1 MKALSAF
8 FPRILPYLPGCPEPL
23 VAQVLIDAAIEFCD
37 SSLVLRQNLDTFNT
51 VVGRVQYDLDAPS
64 AQHDINRVMG
74 VTLDG
79 KELVAGMSEALR
91 GDMPTAPAKPR
102 GFYTDRTDSVFTLML
117 SPPPDEV
124 YSVLVNVALSPARTA
139 TQLDDDLY
147 NTWINPIVSSAIAR
161 AMQIPGQP
169 FSNPAQAQILLNSV
183 ARQTVTSRIEGNYG
197 LVRGSM
203 RVRYRPFA

>member
-1 MKALSAF
+1 MKPLSAF

-23 VAQVLIDAAIEFCD
+23 AAQVLVNAAIEF
-37 SSLVLRQNLDTFNT
+37 SEASLTLRQNLDTFKT
-51 VVGRVQYDLDAPS
+51 FKGQVQYDLDPPS

-79 KELVAGMSEALR
+79 KELTAGMAEAIR
-91 GDMPTAPAKPR
+91 GDLPTAVAKPR

-117 SPPPDEV
+117 SPPPDGAYDV
-124 YSVLVNVALSPARTA
+124 VVNVALRPARAA

-147 NTWINPIVSSAIAR
+147 NIWIDPIVSGAIAR

-169 FSNPAQAQILLNSV
+169 FSNLAQAQVLLDSA
-183 ARQTVTSRIEGNYG
+183 ARQTVGSRIESNYG

-203 RVRYRPFA
+203 RVRNRPFA

>member
-23 VAQVLIDAAIEFCD
+23 AAQVLIDAAIEFCD

-64 AQHDINRVMG
+64 AQHDISRVLG
-74 VTLDG
+74 VTLDD
-79 KELVAGMSEALR
+79 KELVAGMAEAIR

-124 YSVLVNVALSPARTA
+124 YSVLVNVALSPVRTA

-147 NTWINPIVSSAIAR
+147 NTWINPIVSSAIAQ

-197 LVRGSM
+197 FVRGSM
-203 RVRYRPFA
+203 RVRSRPFA

>member
-23 VAQVLIDAAIEFCD
+23 AAQVLIDAAIEFCD

-51 VVGRVQYDLDAPS
+51 VVGRVQYDLDPPS

-79 KELVAGMSEALR
+79 KELVAGMAEAIR

-147 NTWINPIVSSAIAR
+147 NTWINPIVSSAIAQ

-197 LVRGSM
+197 FVRGSM
-203 RVRYRPFA
+203 RVRSRPFA

>member
-23 VAQVLIDAAIEFCD
+23 AAQVLIDAAIEFCD

-147 NTWINPIVSSAIAR
+147 NTWINPIVSSAIAQ

-197 LVRGSM
+197 FVRGSM
-203 RVRYRPFA
+203 RVRSRPFA

>member
-23 VAQVLIDAAIEFCD
+23 AAQVLIDAAIEFCD

-64 AQHDINRVMG
+64 AQHDINRVLG

-79 KELVAGMSEALR
+79 KELVAGMAEAIR

-147 NTWINPIVSSAIAR
+147 NTWINPIVSSAIAQ

-197 LVRGSM
+197 FVRGSM
-203 RVRYRPFA
+203 RVRSRPFA

>member
-147 NTWINPIVSSAIAR
+147 NTWINPIVSNAIAR

-169 FSNPAQAQILLNSV
+169 FSNPAQAQILLNSA

>member
-79 KELVAGMSEALR
+79 KELVAGMAEALR

>member
-23 VAQVLIDAAIEFCD
+23 AAQVLIDAAIEFCD

-79 KELVAGMSEALR
+79 KELVAGMAEALR

-124 YSVLVNVALSPARTA
+124 YSVLVNVALSPTRTA

-197 LVRGSM
+197 FVRGSM
-203 RVRYRPFA
+203 RVRSRPFA

>member
-8 FPRILPYLPGCPEPL
+8 FPRILPYLPGGPEPL

-117 SPPPDEV
+117 SPPPDKV

-169 FSNPAQAQILLNSV
+169 FSNPAQAQILLNSA

>member
-51 VVGRVQYDLDAPS
+51 VIGRVQYDLDAPS

-147 NTWINPIVSSAIAR
+147 NTWINPIVSSAIAK

-169 FSNPAQAQILLNSV
+169 FSNPAQAQILLNSA

>member
-23 VAQVLIDAAIEFCD
+23 AAQVLIDAAIEFCD

-64 AQHDINRVMG
+64 AQHDINRVLG

-79 KELVAGMSEALR
+79 KELVAGMAEAIR

-124 YSVLVNVALSPARTA
+124 YSVVVNVALSPARTA

-147 NTWINPIVSSAIAR
+147 NTWINPIVSSAIAQ

-197 LVRGSM
+197 FVRGSM
-203 RVRYRPFA
+203 RVRSRPFA

>member
-8 FPRILPYLPGCPEPL
+8 YPRILPYLPGCPEPL
-23 VAQVLIDAAIEFCD
+23 AAQVLINAAIDFCD
-37 SSLVLRQNLDTFNT
+37 ASLILRQNLDTFNT
-51 VVGRVQYDLDAPS
+51 VVGRVQYDLDPPS
-64 AQHDINRVMG
+64 AQHTISRVMG

-79 KELVAGMSEALR
+79 KELVAGMIETLR

-102 GFYTDRTDSVFTLML
+102 GFYTDRTDSVLTLML

-147 NTWINPIVSSAIAR
+147 NTWINPIVSSAIAQ

-169 FSNPAQAQILLNSV
+169 FSNPAQAQALLNS
-183 ARQTVTSRIEGNYG
+183 ASRQTTASRIDSNYG
-197 LVRGSM
+197 FVRGSM
-203 RVRYRPFA
+203 RVRSRPFA

>member
-23 VAQVLIDAAIEFCD
+23 AAQVLVNAAIEFCD
-37 SSLVLRQNLDTFNT
+37 ASLVLRQNLDTFNT
-51 VVGRVQYDLDAPS
+51 VVGRVQYDLDPPS
-64 AQHDINRVMG
+64 AQHNISRVMG
-74 VTLDG
+74 VTLDY
-79 KELVAGMSEALR
+79 KELVAGMAEALR

-147 NTWINPIVSSAIAR
+147 NTWINPIVSSAIAQ

-183 ARQTVTSRIEGNYG
+183 ARQTITSRIEGNYG
-197 LVRGSM
+197 FVRGSM
-203 RVRYRPFA
+203 RVRSRPFA

>member
-23 VAQVLIDAAIEFCD
+23 AAQVLIDAAIEFCD

-64 AQHDINRVMG
+64 AQHDISRVLG
-74 VTLDG
+74 VTLDD
-79 KELVAGMSEALR
+79 KELVAGMAEAIR

-147 NTWINPIVSSAIAR
+147 NTWINPIVSSAIAQ

-169 FSNPAQAQILLNSV
+169 FSNPAQSQILLNSV

-197 LVRGSM
+197 FVRGSM
-203 RVRYRPFA
+203 RVRSRPFA

>member
-23 VAQVLIDAAIEFCD
+23 AAQVLIDAAIEFCD

-79 KELVAGMSEALR
+79 KELVAGMAEALR

-147 NTWINPIVSSAIAR
+147 NTWINPIVSSAIAQ

-197 LVRGSM
+197 FVRGSM
-203 RVRYRPFA
+203 RVRSRPFA

>member
-23 VAQVLIDAAIEFCD
+23 AAQVLIDAAIEFCD

-64 AQHDINRVMG
+64 AQHDINRVLG

-79 KELVAGMSEALR
+79 KELVAGMSEAIR

-147 NTWINPIVSSAIAR
+147 NTWINPIVSSAIAQ

-197 LVRGSM
+197 FVRGSM
-203 RVRYRPFA
+203 RVRSRPFA

>member
-23 VAQVLIDAAIEFCD
+23 AAQVLIDAAIEFCD

-79 KELVAGMSEALR
+79 KELVAGMTEALR

-147 NTWINPIVSSAIAR
+147 NTWINPIVSSAIAQ

-197 LVRGSM
+197 FVRGSM
-203 RVRYRPFA
+203 RVRSRPFA

>member
-79 KELVAGMSEALR
+79 KELVAGMAEALR

-147 NTWINPIVSSAIAR
+147 NTWINPIVSSAIAQ

-197 LVRGSM
+197 FVRGSM
-203 RVRYRPFA
+203 RVRSRPFA

>member
-23 VAQVLIDAAIEFCD
+23 AAQVLIDAAIEFCD

-64 AQHDINRVMG
+64 AQHDITRVMG

-79 KELVAGMSEALR
+79 KELVAGMAEALR

-124 YSVLVNVALSPARTA
+124 YSVLVNVALSPTRTA

-197 LVRGSM
+197 FVRGSM
-203 RVRYRPFA
+203 RVRSRPFA

>member
-23 VAQVLIDAAIEFCD
+23 AAQVLIDAAIEFCD

-64 AQHDINRVMG
+64 AQHDISRVLG
-74 VTLDG
+74 VTLDD
-79 KELVAGMSEALR
+79 KELVAGMAEAIR

-147 NTWINPIVSSAIAR
+147 NTWINPIVSSAIAQ

-197 LVRGSM
+197 FVRGSM
-203 RVRYRPFA
+203 RVRSRPFA

>member
-169 FSNPAQAQILLNSV
+169 FSNPAQAQILLNSA